1 MGINFGIL
9 NILVSERKL
18 QNENGSNINDEVVV
32 SWNMFDKAAKRR
44 KIHKGKALHLI
55 KINRLRAMKV
65 RRWTFY
71 ETINTA
77 EKNRMFM
84 FLEAKTYSI

>member
-44 KIHKGKALHLI
+44 KIHKK
-55 KINRLRAMKV
+55 
-65 RRWTFY
+65 
-71 ETINTA
+71 
-77 EKNRMFM
+77 
-84 FLEAKTYSI
+84 